1 SRGDSLEMQGLNI
14 FFSFTVD
21 WYYHVPLKQPE
32 KPVNSEIPLPP
43 TSQIPGL
50 SDLAE
55 PHDEKMFGGRRKWIK
70 DTDSEYVKLAKQGG
84 RPDLLKHHIPATS
97 KSSPVAYAAPDWYSH
112 CSTSSTTDEPQNHV
126 STIPDFMIH
135 KEFKASDHHS
145 TNYETRRAPFDFD
158 MKSVWQRDAEDKENT
173 GKKKVKFP
181 AINPKYQ
188 SKIQNV
194 PTNKEFSGKNKLT
207 FPPMPAQRNGEAVNF
222 SKLISNGYG
231 ADWIQQHIEREKKV
245 QQTSEN
251 SEELRGNFFCLT
263 LLLRMNVCILKDSW
277 SSLQIL
283 FLQVSIR
290 RKHESKI
297 QSDAV
302 FKGKSATKQK
312 DEPRFFSGPEIGH
325 LI

>member
-112 CSTSSTTDEPQNHV
+112 CSTSSTTDENHV

-173 GKKKVKFP
+173 GKKKFP

-251 SEELRGNFFCLT
+251 T
-263 LLLRMNVCILKDSW
+263 MLLMKSNSPR
-277 SSLQIL
+277 
-283 FLQVSIR
+283 
-290 RKHESKI
+290 
-297 QSDAV
+297 DAEIEV
-302 FKGKSATKQK
+302 YTI
-312 DEPRFFSGPEIGH
+312 GP
-325 LI
+325 